1 VSSRDTIRRVAGT
14 VRFRVTALATL
25 AVFGVLVVSAVG
37 LVLAQ
42 ERFLTENLE
51 ESLEQAA
58 DSFEAV
64 VHDGEVPA
72 ALGGFGDDDSV
83 AQLVGADGQVV
94 AATSNV
100 AGRPP
105 IGDPPPPGRS
115 QTVRAVDGLPHSQD
129 KFTLLT
135 RRIDGPDGR
144 VVLHMAAT
152 LSDIEESRDVL
163 AASLTAAV
171 PAMTVLLAALV
182 WWLVGR
188 TLRPVDAIRAE
199 VADIGGSDLHRRV
212 PEPAGDDEI
221 ALLARTM
228 NGMLERVD
236 RAAQQQ
242 QQFVADA
249 AHELRSPLT
258 RMRSELEVDLAHP
271 DGADPAATHRSLWE
285 ETTALQR
292 LVEDLLHLARSD
304 ATATASLAAKP
315 SGPVDLDDIVA
326 VHARDLRAG
335 GKVQVD
341 TSGVGAARVSGDATQ
356 LSRAVANLA
365 DNAARHATTTVT
377 FALGEHDGSA
387 VLSVSD
393 DGPGIPRRRPQRCPR
408 GDRPRPGHRPR
419 HRPAPWRLNH
429 RRRRP
434 PGWGPLRRPGAAR
447 HRRPVSPRY
456 CCSSLHRLCWLML
469 SYISTMDMRQ
479 RPQFRV
485 VRCPK

>member
-25 AVFGVLVVSAVG
+25 AVLGVLVVSAVG

-100 AGRPP
+100 AGLPP
-105 IGDPPPPGRS
+105 IGDPLPPGRS
-115 QTVRAVDGLPHSQD
+115 QTVRAIDDLPHAQD

-135 RRIDGPDGR
+135 RRIDGPDGL

-221 ALLARTM
+221 AQLARTM

-304 ATATASLAAKP
+304 ATATASAKP

-393 DGPGIPRRRPQRCPR
+393 DGPGVPPAERERVFERFTRLDDARNAAHGGAGLGLAIARDIVQRHGGSITVDDDHR
-408 GDRPRPGHRPR
+408 G
-419 HRPAPWRLNH
+419 
-429 RRRRP
+429 
-434 PGWGPLRRPGAAR
+434 GAR
-447 HRRPVSPRY
+447 
-456 CCSSLHRLCWLML
+456 
-469 SYISTMDMRQ
+469 
-479 RPQFRV
+479 FV
-485 VRCPK
+485 VRVPLDAAAQ